1 MAVVCVCKA
10 FCFFFFWSCT
20 MPKKKGNEE
29 EKECKSKIE
38 VADTLLCGRADPL
51 VTTSTIWA
59 DLGTNIFLKRVQLLG
74 WNSTTEMTNTIY
86 GWVKE
91 KKRMFCVLLYSQV
104 LIAKHIAAGLHSR
117 TVKVSTIKRPMQR
130 WRTNSKLPSW
140 TLTYCRLGRKLCKKF
155 FFRNE
160 FFKPFMKMMSTFEQR
175 GLAFFRMAFGGLM
188 VVYSM
193 RMIRYHHLAL
203 NQQSDGETWTIPH
216 IP

>member
-10 FCFFFFWSCT
+10 FAFFFWVAPCQ
-20 MPKKKGNEE
+20 KKGKWRRKRVQEQDWSGWHVAMRQGRPSCHDINYLSWSWNEH
-29 EKECKSKIE
+29 
-38 VADTLLCGRADPL
+38 
-51 VTTSTIWA
+51 
-59 DLGTNIFLKRVQLLG
+59 FLKRVQLLG

-140 TLTYCRLGRKLCKKF
+140 TLTYCRLGRKLCNF
-155 FFRNE
+155 FFSEIE